1 MPMDMEFVVNDA
13 YTLLRPQWIRVTTL
27 EEAGSL
33 FAEAVKANYKL
44 SAADKAAESA
54 EVDVGNDDDDEADL
68 DGRGSPIDGE
78 DKSSEDEVGSAW

>member
-1 MPMDMEFVVNDA
+1 MDMEFVVNDA

-78 DKSSEDEVGSAW
+78 DKSSEDEVDSAW